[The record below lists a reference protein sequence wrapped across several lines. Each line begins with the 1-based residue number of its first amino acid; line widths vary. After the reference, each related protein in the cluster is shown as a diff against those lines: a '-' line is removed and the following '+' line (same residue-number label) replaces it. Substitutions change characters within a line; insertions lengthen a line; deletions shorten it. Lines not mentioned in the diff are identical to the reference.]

1 MTSTK
6 PIDLKEIKNLIDD
19 DLDYAL
25 DFAEFIISEKVSFYN
40 TRVAAG
46 LRQFQEK
53 LSKANSPFLKTSET
67 LKHQNNLLRLIINWN
82 PAISSQLLSVVNF
95 YVDINKMMT
104 RPVTLREVNPIEL
117 VIQNRDKFER
127 ARSNYMQK
135 SN

>member
-40 TRVAAG
+40 TRVVAG

-127 ARSNYMQK
+127 ARY
-135 SN
+135 

>member
-6 PIDLKEIKNLIDD
+6 PIDLKEIKNLIND
-19 DLDYAL
+19 DLDCAL
-25 DFAEFIISEKVSFYN
+25 DFAEFIISEKVFFYN
-40 TRVAAG
+40 TRVVAG

-53 LSKANSPFLKTSET
+53 LSKANSPFLKTSQT